1 MKLFVKNTVLFICL
15 SLVILMF
22 AGCSTTSSVKLE
34 GNNSNVVDNKSN
46 LPKSEYPSAP
56 VPIMQAQLTKID
68 GTNFKL
74 ADYKG
79 KVLLVNLWATWCG
92 PCKAEMPEFV
102 KLQEANKENGFE
114 VIGLNVE
121 EEETTDILKDFG
133 EKMGINYQLVKGE
146 ESLAREFLK
155 ISKVDAIP
163 QTFLID
169 RDGKLVGVFV
179 GGGKNVE
186 KIKDSVGKIMN
197 S

>member
-1 MKLFVKNTVLFICL
+1 MKLLVKNIALFIVL
-15 SLVILMF
+15 TIIISMF
-22 AGCSTTSSVKLE
+22 AGCSTTSVVKGG
-34 GNNSNVVDNKSN
+34 GNNNG
-46 LPKSEYPSAP
+46 LPKSEYPPAP
-56 VPIMQAQLTKID
+56 VPIMQSQLTRID

-102 KLQEANKENGFE
+102 KLQEANKEKGFE

-121 EEETTDILKDFG
+121 EEETADILKDFG

-146 ESLAREFLK
+146 ENLAREFLK

>member
-1 MKLFVKNTVLFICL
+1 MKLAVRNTTLFISL
-15 SLVILMF
+15 SLVIIFF
-22 AGCSTTSSVKLE
+22 AGCSATSSAGKFDAA
-34 GNNSNVVDNKSN
+34 NNTN
-46 LPKSEYPSAP
+46 LPKSEYPAAP
-56 VPIMQAQLTKID
+56 VPIMEAQLTKID

-102 KLQEANKENGFE
+102 KLQAANQEKGFE

-121 EEETTDILKDFG
+121 EDETADILKEFG
-133 EKMGINYQLVKGE
+133 EKMGINYPLVKGE
-146 ESLAREFLK
+146 VSLAREFLK

-163 QTFLID
+163 QSFLID
-169 RDGKLVGVFV
+169 RNGKLVGVFV

>member
-1 MKLFVKNTVLFICL
+1 MKLLSKNTVIFICL
-15 SLVILMF
+15 SLVILIF
-22 AGCSTTSSVKLE
+22 AGCAPTSAVKVN
-34 GNNSNVVDNKSN
+34 GNNAN
-46 LPKSEYPSAP
+46 LPKSEYPPAP
-56 VPIMQAQLTKID
+56 VSIMQAQLTRID

-79 KVLLVNLWATWCG
+79 QVLLVNLWATWCG

-102 KLQEANKENGFE
+102 KLQEANKGKGFE
-114 VIGLNVE
+114 VIGLNVDE
-121 EEETTDILKDFG
+121 DETADILKDFG

-146 ESLAREFLK
+146 GTLAKEFLK

-169 RDGKLVGVFV
+169 REGKLVGVFV